1 MNTSMIIMSSEMDSL
16 DNSSNDTIF
25 SVSKPK
31 RKRQRLDHLSHEEK
45 LMRRKLKNRMAA
57 QSARDRKK
65 VKMTELEE
73 DVILLTKQRNALL
86 NQNQSL
92 KQRNALLEQQNKE
105 LKERL
110 SLLESQTSQTSQTS
124 VKVENKCSNDWSE
137 TFESAELISGPQPK
151 EQVSHPFR
159 QTYPPLPSMTPFVY
173 WLIIKNLMLYSMF
186 FTSILK
192 NSSIQLKITTMA
204 HNCRQSMTSNVKK
217 LDSMNRHH
225 IWDQLKTWCLSMTA
239 YTSNQENWSLIWLVS
254 TQIKVLIIIT
264 VLWVPYHVIVNRVM
278 NRFPLL
284 RCH

>member
-1 MNTSMIIMSSEMDSL
+1 MEVMNTSMIIMSSEMDSL

-25 SVSKPK
+25 SVTKPK

-65 VKMTELEE
+65 LKMNELEE
-73 DVILLTKQRNALL
+73 DLILLTKQRNALL
-86 NQNQSL
+86 NQNQTL

-110 SLLESQTSQTSQTS
+110 SILESQTSETS

-137 TFESAELISGPQPK
+137 TFESAELISDPQPK
-151 EQVSHPFR
+151 EQVSHLIR

-225 IWDQLKTWCLSMTA
+225 IWDQLKT
-239 YTSNQENWSLIWLVS
+239 
-254 TQIKVLIIIT
+254 
-264 VLWVPYHVIVNRVM
+264 
-278 NRFPLL
+278 
-284 RCH
+284 